1 MKRKR
6 LGEVLSERGHI
17 SPRDLAKALSEQ
29 RARTMH
35 LGELLLQ
42 RNLVSKGELLSA
54 LREVTGVDYANC
66 GEAQP
71 SPELLKTVPGALA
84 RRCRA
89 IPVRRE
95 NRTLTVVMAEPQNLR
110 LLDEL
115 QFRTGL
121 KIQPHFGFQSEVLAA
136 IERLYGTVGTD
147 AEEKIEVADDLAG
160 MEFLSASSQE
170 RNVQVMREM
179 QQELMQ
185 KSKTTPAVHLVA
197 MMIKTAIA
205 KRASDIHIEPQ
216 QGETTVRF
224 RVDGVLREFQ
234 KIPRVLQNTVA
245 SRVKILSDMDI
256 AERRTPQDGR
266 FVVKVGERRIDLRV
280 STLPTQYG
288 EKVVMRLL
296 EGDSLMKNFSALGVP
311 EDVSGGLEE
320 ILRLPQGLL
329 LVTGPTGSGK
339 STTLY
344 TCLRMIRR
352 PAVNVVTVEDPVEY
366 VLPGLTQVQVNVK
379 TGLTFASCLRSVL
392 RQDPDVVMI
401 GEIRD
406 KETAEIAIKAAQ
418 TGHLVLSTLHTNDSI
433 SAVTRLLDLG
443 VPGFQIAD
451 AVTAVVAQRLVRR
464 LCGCR
469 YTTEPDQE
477 YLNAMAVAGMV
488 ERPSDRVMVGGCE
501 KCDFTGYNGRI
512 GIYELLSFDDP
523 IRHATRQGNGNDEIR
538 ILARRQGMKFMQ
550 ERGLQLVKEGTTTL
564 EEIQRIVPFAQ
575 LTPDTCEKCG
585 RELSS
590 NFKYCPH
597 CGSKRFAAQ
606 FAYDGAAKQNQHEVL
621 NK

>member
-17 SPRDLAKALSEQ
+17 SPGDLAKALSEQ
-29 RARTMH
+29 QGRAMH
-35 LGELLLQ
+35 LGELLLH
-42 RNLVSKGELLSA
+42 RNLVPKADLLSA
-54 LREVTGVDYANC
+54 LREVTGVEYADC
-66 GEAQP
+66 SEATP
-71 SPELLKTVPGALA
+71 SSALLQTFPATLA

-89 IPVRRE
+89 VPIRRE
-95 NRTLTVVMAEPQNLR
+95 DKTLIVVMAEPQNLR

-121 KIQPHFGFQSEVLAA
+121 KIQPFFGFQSEVLAA
-136 IERLYGTVGTD
+136 IERLYGPV
-147 AEEKIEVADDLAG
+147 EPRPVEKVEVADDLEG
-160 MEFLSASSQE
+160 MEFLSASSHE

-266 FVVKVGERRIDLRV
+266 FVVKLGDRRVDLRV

-288 EKVVMRLL
+288 EKLVMRLL
-296 EGDSLMKNFSALGVP
+296 EGDSPMKDFTALGVP
-311 EDVSGGLEE
+311 ADVSRGLEE

-344 TCLRMIRR
+344 TSLRMIRR
-352 PAVNVVTVEDPVEY
+352 PSVNIITVEDPVEY

-379 TGLTFASCLRSVL
+379 TGLTFATCLRSVL
-392 RQDPDVVMI
+392 RQDPDVVMV

-464 LCGCR
+464 LCQCK
-469 YTTEPDQE
+469 YTAEPNQE
-477 YLNAMAVAGMV
+477 YLNAVMLAGMV
-488 ERPSDRVMVGGCE
+488 QRPTDRVMPGGCE
-501 KCDFTGYNGRI
+501 KCDFSGYRGRI
-512 GIYELLSFDDP
+512 GIYELLNFTDP
-523 IRHATRQGNGNDEIR
+523 IRQATRRATGNDEIR
-538 ILARRQGMKFMQ
+538 TLAARGGMKFMQ
-550 ERGLQLVKEGTTTL
+550 ERGLELVKQGITTL

-575 LTPDTCEKCG
+575 LPPDTCATCG
-585 RELSS
+585 REVSA
-590 NFKYCPH
+590 NFVYCPY
-597 CGSKRFAAQ
+597 CGSKRVAAQ
-606 FAYDGAAKQNQHEVL
+606 VVFDTPTSDTHHEVL